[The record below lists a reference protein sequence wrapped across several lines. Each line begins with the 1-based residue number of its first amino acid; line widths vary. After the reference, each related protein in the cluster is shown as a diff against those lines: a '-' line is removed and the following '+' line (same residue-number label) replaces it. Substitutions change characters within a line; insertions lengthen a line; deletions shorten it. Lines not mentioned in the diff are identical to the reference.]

1 MRLEQEKAGSSSSSS
16 SAPIICGSCKEPGH
30 LNAKS
35 KECLNYKA
43 TLSEMLQKN
52 FGGSMEQFT
61 RKLYLE
67 SVLRPSHKA
76 LFTDKVIKL
85 SEFIRNVTFRA
96 QIFVSSYIILN
107 QDSDSLSAITQ
118 QNFWYSVSQLIMG
131 QEVTNK
137 KFLSNEIVFS
147 FVAFRQTHPSILFT
161 LKDHKITGYSDS
173 LSAACVT
180 LATTHLNHIV
190 ENFERRIVYFIQI
203 KLKDVYKVKRFLYN
217 YT

>member
-1 MRLEQEKAGSSSSSS
+1 
-16 SAPIICGSCKEPGH
+16 
-30 LNAKS
+30 
-35 KECLNYKA
+35 
-43 TLSEMLQKN
+43 
-52 FGGSMEQFT
+52 
-61 RKLYLE
+61 
-67 SVLRPSHKA
+67 
-76 LFTDKVIKL
+76 
-85 SEFIRNVTFRA
+85 
-96 QIFVSSYIILN
+96 VSSYIILN

-173 LSAACVT
+173 LSATCVT
-180 LATTHLNHIV
+180 LATTHPNHIV

-203 KLKDVYKVKRFLYN
+203 KLKDVYKVKSFLYN